1 MAVTGQLSPA
11 EKKYLFRQKLYQE
24 YNELFFFTG
33 AQGQGDACIE
43 KIDELTRNKKGEEA
57 AYFAL
62 IPNIVGGGIINDNTM
77 RHRER
82 KVDAAWQKVN
92 YSCFANAVVN
102 KGPASDQ
109 KSLIQLRNIQKSVL
123 GKWLARSNEEQA
135 VLTASGISYAFNLDG
150 SRRQTPDGQDDW
162 TSLDYE
168 ADIRAPSAN
177 RHFRWDATSGLVA
190 GDTTAVDP
198 ADKAAYGLLPELKGV
213 LNDKR
218 IAPTRVGG
226 RDVHIILAPTKV
238 MTALWRDDEFKRSIV
253 QAGERGSKNALEKFG
268 HFTMHDLLVVPYA
281 GCYHNKNAAAGEK
294 WGAAGD
300 VNGARILALGAQ
312 ALARADLGAP
322 EWLEQTDDYGR
333 VTGFGIEHFG
343 GWLKPQFPS
352 SYDGGSVEDYGI
364 AACDVA
370 I

>member
-11 EKKYLFRQKLYQE
+11 EKKYLFRQKLYSE
-24 YNELFFFTG
+24 YNEQFFFTG
-33 AQGQGDACIE
+33 AMGQGDAVIE

-62 IPNIVGGGIINDNTM
+62 IPNIIGGGIINDNTM

-82 KVDAAWQKVN
+82 RVDAAWQKVN

-109 KSLIQLRNIQKSVL
+109 KSLIPLRNVQKSVL

-135 VLTASGISYAFNLDG
+135 VLTASGISYAYNLDG
-150 SRRQTPDGQDDW
+150 SLRQTPDGQDEW

-168 ADIRAPSAN
+168 ADIKPPSEN
-177 RHFRWDATSGLVA
+177 RHFRWDATGGLMP
-190 GDTTAVDP
+190 GDTSAMDP
-198 ADKAAYGLLPELKGV
+198 ADKAAYGLLPELKSM
-213 LNDKR
+213 LLDKR
-218 IAPTRVGG
+218 VAPARVAG
-226 RDVHIILAPTKV
+226 RDVHIVVAPTKV
-238 MTALWRDDEFKRSIV
+238 MSTWWRDDEFKRSIV

-268 HFTMHDLLVVPYA
+268 FFTMHDLLIVPYA
-281 GCYHNKNAAAGEK
+281 GCFKTTGAAPGDK
-294 WGAAGD
+294 WGSAGD
-300 VNGARILALGAQ
+300 VDGGRILGLGAQ
-312 ALARADLGAP
+312 ALARADLGPP
-322 EWLEQTDDYGR
+322 EWLEQKDDYGR

-364 AACDVA
+364 AVCDVA